1 MRSPWLREAAESLFA
16 VFFPSDCIVCH
27 QELIEAGTVPV
38 CSRCWAELRLWMGP
52 ECGRCGLPIASERAL
67 EASGTLCASCR
78 SDEPGFD
85 AARVFGLYSGSLRAL
100 ILEMKFR
107 GRELLGRRLGR
118 LLAARW
124 PWVLENCD
132 GRTPVLAPVP
142 LHPSRQRERG
152 FNQAERIAEGL
163 RDGLRQTVASD
174 HPQVEIRALL
184 RIRRT
189 PPQTGLSL
197 AARRENV
204 RGVFSVANPE
214 RVRGRAVVLVDD
226 VMTTGETLSACA
238 GVLRAAGAE
247 RVLALAVARATPQF
261 PDGAAPARTVDGG
274 ARG

>member
-1 MRSPWLREAAESLFA
+1 M
-16 VFFPSDCIVCH
+16 
-27 QELIEAGTVPV
+27 
-38 CSRCWAELRLWMGP
+38 CSRCWSELRPWTGL
-52 ECGRCGLPIASERAL
+52 ECGRCGLPFASQHAQEAAAAL
-67 EASGTLCASCR
+67 CGPCR
-78 SDEPGFD
+78 SEEPGFD
-85 AARVFGLYSGSLRAL
+85 AARSFGLYSGPLRAL

-107 GRELLGRRLGR
+107 GRERLGLRLGR
-118 LLAARW
+118 LLASKW

-132 GRTPVLAPVP
+132 GRMPVLAPVP
-142 LHPSRQRERG
+142 LHPSRHRERG

-163 RDGLRQTVASD
+163 REGLRQAA
-174 HPQVEIRALL
+174 PGENPRVEIRALL

-204 RGVFSVANPE
+204 RGVFSVANPV

-238 GVLRAAGAE
+238 RVLRAAGAE
-247 RVLALAVARATPQF
+247 CVLALAVARATPQF
-261 PDGAAPARTVDGG
+261 PDGAAPGWAVDEG